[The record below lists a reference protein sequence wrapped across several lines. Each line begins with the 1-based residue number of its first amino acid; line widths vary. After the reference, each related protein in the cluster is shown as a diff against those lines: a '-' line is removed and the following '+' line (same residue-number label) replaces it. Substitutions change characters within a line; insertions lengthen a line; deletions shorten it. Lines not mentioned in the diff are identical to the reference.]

1 VAPRLATLDMADLEG
16 HAWASVLAASA
27 LQSDSSGTDPRI
39 DALLI
44 SAEDDFWREGDE
56 QGLGYVAYV
65 RGTRAVG
72 RGNFVDAAAWWRQ
85 AREYLG
91 DDGGPVSEIALA
103 HLALAEYHH
112 GHLQDALVTAE
123 QALALARRRRNRRG
137 EGLSLLYLAFFSL
150 WSGEFARAETRLT
163 TSRRVYGEIPDP
175 LDRCDAPLVEAS
187 LAALQAVRRHRTSA
201 EAMFESA
208 LQMSESAGTDWY
220 TAIIR
225 TLRAELCAPWNPARS
240 IADANLAVDF
250 LADVMRDDWWCRW
263 ARRALAV
270 ADMHA
275 GNLETARQSLTEL
288 LHEQMNSVE
297 RVWTFLYFADCRR
310 RAGAAPDA
318 LDALHKALH
327 LSDESGAKYL
337 QARTFCLLSE
347 VDVERSQE
355 WRGRALEVMDSDP
368 AYRVLLTSSTPLRID
383 AFGRGRIL
391 VGDRRVKFPTRHAEA
406 AVFILALSGY
416 NGVNAESLAE
426 RLWPNVASS
435 VWPGRV
441 RTLLWQIRRALVD
454 EAWRLQRD
462 GAVIRLD
469 LAGAIFDVDEA
480 RHLARTVLQGISVPA
495 QDHAQLVTS
504 LRQPLVTAYQY
515 EDWLSEFTNELHTL
529 EARLAPPPGLRG

>member
-1 VAPRLATLDMADLEG
+1 MEDLDG
-16 HAWASVLAASA
+16 HAWASVLAAAA
-27 LQSDSSGTDPRI
+27 LQADSSGTDQRI

-72 RGNFVDAAAWWRQ
+72 HGNFVDAAAWWQQ

-91 DDGGPVSEIALA
+91 DDGGPLSEIALA
-103 HLALAEYHH
+103 HLALAEYHA
-112 GHLQDALVTAE
+112 GHLQDAFVTAE

-150 WSGEFARAETRLT
+150 WSGEFSRAETLLT
-163 TSRRVYGEIPDP
+163 TSRRVYAEIPDP
-175 LDRCDAPLVEAS
+175 IDRSEAPLVEAS
-187 LAALQAVRRHRTSA
+187 LGVLQALRRHRTSA

-208 LQMSESAGTDWY
+208 LQMSEVTGRKWY

-240 IADANLAVDF
+240 IADANLAIDF

-275 GNLETARQSLTEL
+275 GNLETAHQSLTEL
-288 LHEQMNSVE
+288 RNEQMNAIE
-297 RVWTFLYFADCRR
+297 RVWTFLSLADCRR
-310 RAGAAPDA
+310 RAGNTPDA
-318 LDALHKALH
+318 LDALRQALL
-327 LSDESGAKYL
+327 LSEESGSSYL
-337 QARTFCLLSE
+337 RARTACMLSE
-347 VDVERSQE
+347 VDLEHSQE
-355 WRGRALEVMDSDP
+355 WRGRALEMMDPDP
-368 AYRVLLTSSTPLRID
+368 AYRVLLTSRTPLRID

-391 VGDRRVKFPTRHAEA
+391 VGDRQVKFPTRHAEA
-406 AVFILALSGY
+406 AVFLLALSGY
-416 NGVNAESLAE
+416 DGVNTETLAE

-441 RTLLWQIRRALVD
+441 RTLLWQIRRALGD

-462 GAVIRLD
+462 GAVVRLD
-469 LAGAIFDVDEA
+469 LAGANFDVDEA

-515 EDWLSEFTNELHTL
+515 EDWLCEFVNELHTL
-529 EARLAPPPGLRG
+529 EARLVPPPGLR

>member
-1 VAPRLATLDMADLEG
+1 
-16 HAWASVLAASA
+16 
-27 LQSDSSGTDPRI
+27 
-39 DALLI
+39 
-44 SAEDDFWREGDE
+44 
-56 QGLGYVAYV
+56 
-65 RGTRAVG
+65 
-72 RGNFVDAAAWWRQ
+72 
-85 AREYLG
+85 
-91 DDGGPVSEIALA
+91 
-103 HLALAEYHH
+103 
-112 GHLQDALVTAE
+112 
-123 QALALARRRRNRRG
+123 
-137 EGLSLLYLAFFSL
+137 
-150 WSGEFARAETRLT
+150 
-163 TSRRVYGEIPDP
+163 
-175 LDRCDAPLVEAS
+175 
-187 LAALQAVRRHRTSA
+187 
-201 EAMFESA
+201 
-208 LQMSESAGTDWY
+208 
-220 TAIIR
+220 
-225 TLRAELCAPWNPARS
+225 
-240 IADANLAVDF
+240 
-250 LADVMRDDWWCRW
+250 
-263 ARRALAV
+263 
-270 ADMHA
+270 
-275 GNLETARQSLTEL
+275 
-288 LHEQMNSVE
+288 MNSVE

-391 VGDRRVKFPTRHAEA
+391 VGDRQVKFPTRHAEA

-480 RHLARTVLQGISVPA
+480 RHLAQTVLQGISVPA